1 MSQKRPDLRT
11 VLSTS
16 RVVPVVTLTD
26 VAHAV
31 PIAHALM
38 AGGIHAIEIVLRS
51 DAAYDGIRAVK
62 AEVPEIALGIGTVI
76 HENQMDF
83 CIEIRPDFIVTP
95 GTTPELYDAIA
106 PTGLTLVP
114 GVATASEAVAALQR
128 GHDLVKL
135 FPAEAVGGVKT
146 LKGIGGPIPQLT
158 FMPTGG
164 ITQDNAGGYL
174 ALPNVLCVGGSW
186 VTATNDM
193 DEITRRAKA
202 ASAL

>member
-1 MSQKRPDLRT
+1 MTKSENDLRDI
-11 VLSTS
+11 LATS
-16 RVVPVVTLTD
+16 KVVPVVTLGD
-26 VAHAV
+26 AAHAV
-31 PIAHALM
+31 PIARALM
-38 AGGIHAIEIVLRS
+38 AGGIHAIEITLRS

-62 AEVPEIALGIGTVI
+62 AEVPDIALGIGTVI
-76 HENQMDF
+76 HDNQMEF
-83 CIEIRPDFIVTP
+83 CIEVRPDFIVTP
-95 GTTPELYDAIA
+95 GTTRELYDAIA

-114 GVATASEAVAALQR
+114 GIATASEAVAALQR
-128 GHDLVKL
+128 GCDFVKL
-135 FPAEAVGGVKT
+135 FPAEAAGGVPL

-164 ITQDNAGGYL
+164 ITQENAPGYL

-186 VTATNDM
+186 ITKTDDM